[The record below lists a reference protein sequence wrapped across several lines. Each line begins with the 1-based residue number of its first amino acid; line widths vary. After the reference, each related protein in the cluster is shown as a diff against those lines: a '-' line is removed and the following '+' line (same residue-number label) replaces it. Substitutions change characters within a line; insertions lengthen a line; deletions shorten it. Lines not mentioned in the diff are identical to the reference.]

1 MSGRARRQDLFDG
14 VNNDALL
21 INDCNDAPM
30 PHHWL
35 GDGYCD
41 DGSDVDDG
49 GGDFN
54 CNIFLCDDSD
64 CGDRCRVVEGRDQVQ
79 IRADMGVV
87 YGHIRDRDGEIFETD
102 FEASVTYYIWCDGM
116 D

>member
-1 MSGRARRQDLFDG
+1 MWRCPRRHRFERRGASYAAADDDVVVVVSTRRRRFDWCIIS
-14 VNNDALL
+14 VRS
-21 INDCNDAPM
+21 
-30 PHHWL
+30 
-35 GDGYCD
+35 Y
-41 DGSDVDDG
+41 
-49 GGDFN
+49 
-54 CNIFLCDDSD
+54 

>member
-1 MSGRARRQDLFDG
+1 MDHARGPYLTHSPSVRA
-14 VNNDALL
+14 V
-21 INDCNDAPM
+21 
-30 PHHWL
+30 
-35 GDGYCD
+35 
-41 DGSDVDDG
+41 
-49 GGDFN
+49 N

-102 FEASVTYYIWCDGM
+102 FEASVTYYIWCDDM